1 MSIDMAGLV
10 LDRINSH
17 KTLLSCISVSKRF
30 KSGKR
35 SVMAVDG
42 ISFEVRKGDVVALV
56 GESGSGKTTLA
67 KIMAAIMP
75 PTSGEVYFE
84 GLPLSSMSKLSL
96 MGLRKKVQ
104 FIPQFP
110 DLALDPTWYLYDSI
124 AEPLRIHRMV
134 NSRAQE
140 LEIVRN
146 NSSRF
151 GLSIDQLRRKPR
163 DLSGGEVQRAVIAR
177 ALAINPDIVI
187 ADEPTSM
194 LDPST
199 QAKIMRQLLDA
210 RSERGFA
217 LVLVTHDLDLAKA
230 VSERACV
237 MLKGKIV
244 EEGSTG
250 EVFYNP
256 MHPYT
261 RSLMRKEIVMNEEE
275 WQAACPYYGHCGERL
290 DRCKSSY
297 APEVKIGKERFV
309 RCWRV
314 A

>member
-1 MSIDMAGLV
+1 MFGLG
-10 LDRINSH
+10 LDRSNTH
-17 KTLLSCISVSKRF
+17 KTLLSCIAVTKRF
-30 KSGKR
+30 KSGKG
-35 SVMAVDG
+35 SVLAVDG
-42 ISFEVRKGDVVALV
+42 ISFAVRNGEVIALV

-67 KIMAAIMP
+67 KIMAALIP
-75 PTSGEVYFE
+75 PTSGDVYFE
-84 GLPLSSMSKLSL
+84 SLPLSSMSRLDL
-96 MGLRKKVQ
+96 MRFRKRVQ

-124 AEPLRIHRMV
+124 AEPLRIHGMV

-177 ALAINPDIVI
+177 ALAINPDLVI

-210 RSERGFA
+210 HSERGFA
-217 LVLVTHDLDLAKA
+217 LLLVTHDLDLAKA
-230 VSERACV
+230 VSERICV

-244 EEGSTG
+244 EEGSTD
-250 EVFYNP
+250 EIFSNP

-261 RSLMRKEIVMNEEE
+261 RSLMRGEIIMKEDD
-275 WQAACPYYGHCGERL
+275 WQAACPYYGQCSDRL
-290 DRCKSSY
+290 DRCTSSY
-297 APEVKIGKERFV
+297 PPELKICKERFV